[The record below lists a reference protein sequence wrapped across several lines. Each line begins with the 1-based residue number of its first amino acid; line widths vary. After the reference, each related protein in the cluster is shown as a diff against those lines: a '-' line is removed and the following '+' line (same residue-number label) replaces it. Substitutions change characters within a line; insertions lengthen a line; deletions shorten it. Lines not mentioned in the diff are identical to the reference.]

1 MLIGQAFVDV
11 ILTQRAFPSCFAG
24 ARAIDAAAG
33 LCVRAARAL
42 LCAVFT
48 EQVDSAR

>member
-24 ARAIDAAAG
+24 ACAIDTVAG
-33 LCVRAARAL
+33 LSVRTARAL
-42 LCAVFT
+42 LCAVFAI
-48 EQVDSAR
+48 QVDSAR